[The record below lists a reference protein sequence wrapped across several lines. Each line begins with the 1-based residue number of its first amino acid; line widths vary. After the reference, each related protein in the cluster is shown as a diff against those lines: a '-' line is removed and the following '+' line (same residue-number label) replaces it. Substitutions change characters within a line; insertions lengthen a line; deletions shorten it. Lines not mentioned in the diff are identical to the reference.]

1 MWSSHSIFS
10 LKLTKEGFYQL
21 IRLLKKQLF
30 SPSRNCVVMKFAL
43 LQLKTPECSYLR
55 RSICLRFSNLNLMN
69 F

>member
-43 LQLKTPECSYLR
+43 LQLKCSYLR